1 MPAVNCPRC
10 GRLAAF
16 LLRGQC
22 PACVEEEHAQLRQL
36 RAYLNEHG
44 PLPAE
49 ELAQETGIPLDRIL
63 RWLREGRLMV
73 AEAEMRCRRCGRRVA
88 LGVLCPGCRAE
99 FLVALR
105 ELRSALERLR
115 ESAPPPRRR
124 RIRRERVPERF
135 DLR

>member
-10 GRLAAF
+10 GRLVAF
-16 LLRGQC
+16 LLGGRC
-22 PACVEEEHAQLRQL
+22 PACVEEEHAQLQQL

-49 ELAQETGIPLDRIL
+49 EIAQKTGIPLDRIL
-63 RWLREGRLMV
+63 RWLREGRLMM
-73 AEAEMRCRRCGRRVA
+73 AEAAVRCRRCGRRIA

-105 ELRSALERLR
+105 ELRAALERLR
-115 ESAPPPRRR
+115 ESAPLPRRR
-124 RIRRERVPERF
+124 SFRRERIPERF